1 MSNYDE
7 QTTELIIDFL
17 SLVQSWSY
25 EQGYTYIDYQSVEE
39 DINDITITYSLRTS
53 LRKLGFK
60 ITKIQYFGE
69 RMKVY
74 ITDIPE
80 QRMKEYRDIYNDWIG
95 SIVEEFE

>member
-17 SLVQSWSY
+17 CLVQSWSY
-25 EQGYTYIDYQSVEE
+25 EQGYTSIDYEGE
-39 DINDITITYSLRTS
+39 DINDITITYNLRTS

-60 ITKIQYFGE
+60 ITKIEYFGE

>member
-17 SLVQSWSY
+17 CLAESWSY
-25 EQGYTYIDYQSVEE
+25 EQGYTTIYYQGEV
-39 DINDITITYSLRTS
+39 INDITITYSLRTS

-60 ITKIQYFGE
+60 ITKIQYYGE